1 MSAPGRLADTIAVVT
16 GGTRGAGEAIAARFA
31 AEGAQ
36 VAILGRN
43 VERGTAVVDQIRAA
57 GGEVMFIAAD
67 VAVEDD
73 VARAIGAAAEAF
85 GRIDVLV
92 NNAAPTDL
100 VTSAMDRPVVD
111 QTTEDFDRIVKVSLY
126 GTFWCCKY
134 AIPHMQPGGRAA
146 IINISSI
153 TSIEGQ
159 SSVPSYS
166 AAKGAINSLTRQLA
180 VEYASAEIRVNTL
193 LFGAIDNERLQSV
206 PIPGLRDAL
215 RRQQLT
221 RLVTVEDTAHA
232 ALFLASQESACVTG
246 QMLVLDGGA
255 FAKGAMPMDDIVAAG
270 QTPAQAATH

>member
-1 MSAPGRLADTIAVVT
+1 MTRRRGRLSDTVAVIT
-16 GGTRGAGEAIAARFA
+16 GASRGAGAAMAERFA
-31 AEGAQ
+31 AEGAR
-36 VAILGRN
+36 VVLVGRN
-43 VERGTAVVDQIRAA
+43 AERGAEVLDGIQAT
-57 GGEVMFIAAD
+57 GGEGVFLTAD

-73 VARAIGAAAEAF
+73 VARLMSEVAERF

-100 VTSAMDRPVVD
+100 VTSAMDRPLAL
-111 QTTEDFDRIVKVSLY
+111 QTTEDFDRIVKVALY

-134 AIPHMQPGGRAA
+134 AIPQMQPNGRAS

-159 SSVPSYS
+159 PSVPSYS

-180 VEYASAEIRVNTL
+180 VEYASAGIRVNTL

-215 RRQQLT
+215 RKQQLT
-221 RLVTVEDTAHA
+221 RLVNVDDCANA
-232 ALFLASQESACVTG
+232 ALFLACRESACVTG

-270 QTPAQAATH
+270 QNPA